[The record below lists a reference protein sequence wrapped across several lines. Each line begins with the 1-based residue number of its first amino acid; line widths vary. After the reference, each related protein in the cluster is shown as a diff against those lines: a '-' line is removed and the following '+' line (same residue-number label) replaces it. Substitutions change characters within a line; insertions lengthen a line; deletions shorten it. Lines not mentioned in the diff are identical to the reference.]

1 MIFIMQIIALPHH
14 SSYSSSGSTGSWK
27 KFTVVTQ
34 NNFTFTPPG
43 ILAPT
48 AGIFLTSQGAV
59 SNLKGNQLIGNFNQA
74 CILPL
79 PCTSCT
85 QLELSYDCTW
95 TVSLSLQGGTPGTI
109 TLQGTFSYPC
119 FGTIISKS
127 FPSPQY
133 AVITG
138 GTGCF
143 RSLIGVVKIQPFS
156 TNAFTCPLPGNNFVP
171 LLLQYTFYIKE
182 VS

>member
-1 MIFIMQIIALPHH
+1 MISSLLLLLY
-14 SSYSSSGSTGSWK
+14 SYSSSGSTGNWK

-34 NNFTFTPPG
+34 NNFTFSPPG
-43 ILAPT
+43 LPT
-48 AGIFLTSQGAV
+48 PTPGMFLTSQGAV
-59 SNLKGNQLIGNFNQA
+59 SNLKANQLIGNFNQA

-79 PCTSCT
+79 TCSTCA
-85 QLELSYDCTW
+85 QLELSYDCSW

-109 TLQGTFSYPC
+109 TLQGAFSYPC
-119 FGTIISKS
+119 FGTTISKS

-143 RSLIGVVKIQPFS
+143 RSLIGVVKIQPLS
-156 TNAFTCPLPGNNFVP
+156 PATFTCPVPGSNSIP
-171 LLLQYTFYIKE
+171 LLFQYTFYIKE